1 MKESFFIFI
10 VLSTLLSLS
19 LSQTPP
25 PVLDTDGNIVRSGT
39 NYYILPVV
47 NDKGGGVTLAPRK
60 DNPCPY
66 DVAQD
71 NNRQRNG
78 LPMNFVPAYTFKED
92 MIRES
97 SDLNIRF
104 AGAGKCIPT
113 PVWRV
118 EYDENGIGYVSSHGM
133 VGLIPG
139 RDSIRNWFKIEKF
152 EKDYKIVYCPSV
164 VTTFRPT
171 CSDIGSTISKN
182 GSRTLVFSKAPL
194 KVKFK
199 KA

>member
-1 MKESFFIFI
+1 MKKSLFILI
-10 VLSTLLSLS
+10 VLSTLSLS

-25 PVLDTDGNIVRSGT
+25 PVRDTDGNIVRSGT

-60 DNPCPY
+60 DDPCPY
-66 DVAQD
+66 DVAQE

-78 LPMNFVPAYTFKED
+78 LPMNFVPALTFKED

-97 SDLNIRF
+97 IDLNIRF
-104 AGAGKCIPT
+104 ADAGKCIAT
-113 PVWRV
+113 PVWRF
-118 EYDENGIGYVSSHGM
+118 EYGEDGIRYVSSHGM
-133 VGLIPG
+133 LGSPG
-139 RDSIRNWFKIEKF
+139 RDTLQNWFKIEKF
-152 EKDYKIVYCPSV
+152 ENDYKIVYCPSV
-164 VTTFRPT
+164 VKNYRPY
-171 CSDIGSTISKN
+171 CSDIGSRIAKN
-182 GSRTLVFSKAPL
+182 GRSTLVLNNAPL